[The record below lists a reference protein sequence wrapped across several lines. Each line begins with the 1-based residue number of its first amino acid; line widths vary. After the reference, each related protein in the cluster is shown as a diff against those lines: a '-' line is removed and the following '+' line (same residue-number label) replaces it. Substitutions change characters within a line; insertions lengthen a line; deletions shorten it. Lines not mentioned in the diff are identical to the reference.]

1 MAKVGCAPMSHPSS
15 PLGSSRISPTYR
27 SGIMSAMDFLIA
39 ADLETGLDHVRAAPA
54 DAGTLEL
61 IVARPAQDDRVALE
75 EGDFILLATADDRTP
90 ETAWRYLDM
99 TELYPDRIADD
110 AASPAEFEKLRDAIL
125 EYYADRGLWFD
136 TATFLEYFDIMSS
149 LEN

>member
-1 MAKVGCAPMSHPSS
+1 MTPSAFPMQ
-15 PLGSSRISPTYR
+15 
-27 SGIMSAMDFLIA
+27 
-39 ADLETGLDHVRAAPA
+39 VRHEPQA
-54 DAGTLEL
+54 
-61 IVARPAQDDRVALE
+61 IR
-75 EGDFILLATADDRTP
+75 DFILLATADDRTP

-136 TATFLEYFDIMSS
+136 TATFLDISTS
-149 LEN
+149 